1 MCCLCPLVLWKEL
14 THHPSLTLSLDP
26 DGWPACAPS
35 SVRALPESPAQGN
48 NAGPRGRVSRCHWYQ
63 VWRPDMGKNMAAV
76 PTPRLWQ
83 GRAEP
88 FCRTTA
94 MSAHPASLPSSDFH
108 WDLSPDSSPAM
119 SFLCPQVGPI
129 QDGPVRA
136 AILWVV
142 MIGPRRDAG
151 SGGGCWF
158 RVPTPPLTHTEILG
172 KHVLGW
178 PKILLRFFHK
188 MS

>member
-108 WDLSPDSSPAM
+108 WDLSPDS
-119 SFLCPQVGPI
+119 
-129 QDGPVRA
+129 
-136 AILWVV
+136 
-142 MIGPRRDAG
+142 PRNRTFVSCLAG
-151 SGGGCWF
+151 GLFTTESAGKPHAF
-158 RVPTPPLTHTEILG
+158 HVPGTTCETVHRHHLT
-172 KHVLGW
+172 
-178 PKILLRFFHK
+178 
-188 MS
+188 